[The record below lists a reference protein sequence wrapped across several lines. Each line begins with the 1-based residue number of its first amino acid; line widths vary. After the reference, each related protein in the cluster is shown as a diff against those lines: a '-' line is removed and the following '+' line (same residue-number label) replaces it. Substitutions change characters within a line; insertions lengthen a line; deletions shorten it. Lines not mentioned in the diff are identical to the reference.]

1 MFYRTQQGSGL
12 DRDPLNAIIV
22 PRPIG
27 WISTLDVHGRANLA
41 PYSFFNAVAY
51 EPPQV
56 MFAATSNHA
65 FGGLKDS
72 AHNAKE
78 TGEFVVNLATWTLR
92 EQMNASA
99 VMAPHEVDEF
109 EYAGLKKA
117 PSQLVKAPRVAESPV
132 HLECI
137 YTQSLELESDDDEP
151 NTVIFGKVIGVH
163 IDDRYIK
170 DGLVDTA
177 ALEPIGR
184 LGYLDYVKVDKTFSM
199 DRPKWK

>member
-27 WISTLDVHGRANLA
+27 WISTLDATGRANLA

-56 MFAATSNHA
+56 MFAATSKHA

-151 NTVIFGKVIGVH
+151 NTVIFGKIIGVH

>member
-151 NTVIFGKVIGVH
+151 NTVIFGKIIGVH